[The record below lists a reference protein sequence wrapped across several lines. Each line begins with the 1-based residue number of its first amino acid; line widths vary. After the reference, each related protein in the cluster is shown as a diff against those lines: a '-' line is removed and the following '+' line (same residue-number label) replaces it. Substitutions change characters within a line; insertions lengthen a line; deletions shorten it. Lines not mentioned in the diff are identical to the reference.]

1 MPEAFLGGLFNFCIS
16 IFLHLLNFFPNL
28 DTCRARRSSLGGCGM
43 GAMILGDQGLE
54 LALALLLCLSSPT
67 LSIAFP

>member
-1 MPEAFLGGLFNFCIS
+1 
-16 IFLHLLNFFPNL
+16 
-28 DTCRARRSSLGGCGM
+28 M